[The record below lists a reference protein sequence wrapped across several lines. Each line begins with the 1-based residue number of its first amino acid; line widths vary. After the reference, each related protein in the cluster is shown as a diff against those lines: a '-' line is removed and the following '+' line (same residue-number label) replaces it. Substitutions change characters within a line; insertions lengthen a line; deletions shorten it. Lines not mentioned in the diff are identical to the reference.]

1 MKITNLTNAVGTLVA
16 IMSFLTGLLTSLGCA
31 PGGSDFAATC
41 SIPWLPEQWL
51 GYVTIAAGGIF
62 GLSSILLKLS
72 RPGGWLH
79 SLFGST
85 AVVLSDSN
93 PNSGPGTATP
103 EHVAAK

>member
-1 MKITNLTNAVGTLVA
+1 MKITNLTNAFGTVTAVLA
-16 IMSFLTGLLTSLGCA
+16 MLMGFLTSIGCA
-31 PGGSDFAATC
+31 PGAVDFSATC

-51 GYVTIAAGGIF
+51 PYAGGLTGIVAF
-62 GLSSILLKLS
+62 IMKLS

-85 AVVLSDSN
+85 AVMLPEN
-93 PNSGPGTATP
+93 HPNSGPGTATP